1 MYKKQ
6 LLKAKTMKDIKK
18 LYPKAQKTSEVHGAK
33 FYIELDKSKKLY
45 AGAYSEDSFK
55 SVEPFKIESVYVMK
69 GKNPQFLHRESLQP
83 IKLKDILSE
92 IEEVS
97 DDTIIKYKDKDGESK
112 EMPAK
117 SAKSLPHEHPAKQAW
132 DAENEKDKKAGG
144 EEKPDPSKLSGSDFQ
159 RKAGAPQSV
168 ATSVRAK
175 TGGER
180 GISPASKPTPFD
192 NDEDIAYDYEDRV
205 ATGGGLED
213 VAFDDFD
220 LKGNPIYTATNQD
233 GDDVEITVDRE
244 TGEIYDYDDNYST
257 GFKPTR
263 YGSYA
268 YGNVHESSSKLV
280 DILISEGK
288 FDVVYDKWKDKLD
301 DLSEKDFNPENLIR
315 LANKMKINKKLAL
328 GYAFDAYGWMKNM
341 RGYNYQPSTGK
352 VSKN

>member
-55 SVEPFKIESVYVMK
+55 SVEPFDIESVYVMK
-69 GKNPQFLHRESLQP
+69 GKNPQFLYRESVRP

-97 DDTIIKYKDKDGESK
+97 DDTIIKYKDKDGEPK

-117 SAKSLPHEHPAKQAW
+117 SAKSLPHEHPAKKAW
-132 DAENEKDKKAGG
+132 DIENEKEKKAGGG

-159 RKAGAPQSV
+159 RSSDLQK
-168 ATSVRAK
+168 RIDRDK
-175 TGGER
+175 DRER
-180 GISPASKPTPFD
+180 GISPASRPTPFD
-192 NDEDIAYDYEDRV
+192 DDEDIAYDYEDKV

-213 VAFDDFD
+213 VTFDDFD
-220 LKGNPIYTATNQD
+220 MKGNPIYMAKTMD
-233 GDDVEITVDRE
+233 GDEVEVTVDRG
-244 TGEIYDYDDNYST
+244 TGEIYDYYDDYRD
-257 GFKPTR
+257 GFDPD
-263 YGSYA
+263 GFA

-288 FDVVYDKWKDKLD
+288 FDVVDDKWKDKLD

-315 LANKMKINKKLAL
+315 LANKMKINRKLAL

-341 RGYNYQPSTGK
+341 KGYNYQPSTGK